1 MNPNILAI
9 KYGTGSPEE
18 LLGIIPNEELVQMI
32 EDRLR
37 LRLAAEFD
45 DSQGETLRM
54 PSGMFLG
61 QSQQPNYFWKQYKSA
76 LTYPLKRV
84 NWYWRRHS
92 NTINKFTL
100 RGSKVCQKQSCLKT
114 L

>member
-1 MNPNILAI
+1 MFLKKRVWAMNPNILAI

-45 DSQGETLRM
+45 DS
-54 PSGMFLG
+54 
-61 QSQQPNYFWKQYKSA
+61 
-76 LTYPLKRV
+76 
-84 NWYWRRHS
+84 
-92 NTINKFTL
+92 
-100 RGSKVCQKQSCLKT
+100 
-114 L
+114 

>member
-45 DSQGETLRM
+45 DSQGETIADLERDLEDAEWDVSRAESATQLLLEAIQKCLDL
-54 PSGMFLG
+54 PPEEGKLVLEKALE
-61 QSQQPNYFWKQYKSA
+61 YHKQVYS
-76 LTYPLKRV
+76 
-84 NWYWRRHS
+84 
-92 NTINKFTL
+92 
-100 RGSKVCQKQSCLKT
+100 
-114 L
+114 